1 VPEGHYYF
9 ETINKGAG
17 KGMNDSREEIRAVT
31 FDAYG
36 TLLRL
41 DRPFE
46 RLAGKLTRIGLHVP
60 MEIVKKAF
68 LKEMAYYRQHHLE
81 GNNSENLLS
90 LRSRCA
96 DLLFTMLA
104 QEGYAAELSSQQ
116 RLDTLMGSIR
126 FELYEDVLPTLDWCM
141 VHGLATGVISAWDCS
156 LVDTIKRLC
165 PHPFSRVVVSAVE
178 EIEKSD
184 GRLFL
189 KAAEGLH
196 VPPSQIV
203 HIGDEVDSDLLGA
216 EKAGMKPVLID
227 REQAHKDIGRRRI
240 ESLDEF
246 PSLFERLFNFPH
258 RS

>member
-1 VPEGHYYF
+1 
-9 ETINKGAG
+9 
-17 KGMNDSREEIRAVT
+17 MNDSREQIRAVT

-46 RLAGKLTRIGLHVP
+46 RLAEELDRIGVHAP
-60 MEIVKKAF
+60 MEIVTRAF

-96 DLLFTMLA
+96 DLLFTMLE
-104 QEGYAAELSSQQ
+104 QEGYAAELSRQQ

-126 FELYEDVLPTLDWCM
+126 FELYEDVLPTLDWCAE
-141 VHGLATGVISAWDCS
+141 HGLVTGVISGWDCS
-156 LVDTIKRLC
+156 LVDTIKHLC
-165 PHPFSRVVVSAVE
+165 PHPFSRVTVSAIEGV
-178 EIEKSD
+178 EKSD

-189 KAAEGLH
+189 EAAEGLH

-203 HIGDEVDSDLLGA
+203 HIGDEVDNDLLGA

-227 REQAHKDIGRRRI
+227 REQAHKDIVHPRI
-240 ESLDEF
+240 DSLAEF
-246 PSLFERLFNFPH
+246 PSLFDHLFNFLY